1 MSTTLW
7 TVVLC
12 LGVSALIVAAFGK
25 RKPITGFGL
34 FTRDKKGRLVMVLT
48 PSKRKRKK

>member
-7 TVVLC
+7 TVALC
-12 LGVSALIVAAFGK
+12 IVVAALLVAAFGK

-34 FTRDKKGRLVMVLT
+34 FTKDKKGRLVMVLT
-48 PSKRKRKK
+48 PAKRKRKR